1 MDLIDSFS
9 TTMQA
14 IIVVLVFSGLTVAG
28 LYFVRRHVSSR
39 QLKEDHDV
47 AASPSVSSAPF
58 MA

>member
-39 QLKEDHDV
+39 QLKEDQMLR
-47 AASPSVSSAPF
+47 ASPSVSSAPF